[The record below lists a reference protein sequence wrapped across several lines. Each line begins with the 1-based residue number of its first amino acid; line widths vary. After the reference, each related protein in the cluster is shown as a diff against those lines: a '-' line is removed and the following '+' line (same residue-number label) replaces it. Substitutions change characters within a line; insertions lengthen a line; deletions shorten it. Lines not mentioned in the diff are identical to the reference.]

1 MGIKLERHPANPIL
15 LPDPASDWE
24 CYHVFNPGVLYHN
37 GLFHMFY
44 RAQGLDWVSRI
55 GYAVSE
61 DGVHWNRLR
70 RPVLEPVDGTDSRG
84 VEDPRVLEIDGMF
97 YMTYTA
103 YGREFHGPGEPTH
116 AGGGILPMIARS
128 QNLITWERLGPIVR
142 GENNK
147 DHVLFPRKIGGRYA
161 ALHRRWPCVWL
172 ATSDD
177 LLAWREQDM
186 APIYGPR
193 EDNWWDCTSVGSN
206 GVPIE
211 TEHGWLLLTHA
222 YDDDHVYRLGVVL
235 LDLDDPTRVINRPTE
250 PIFWPEELWE
260 LRGDVP
266 NVVFSCAN
274 PVVDGT
280 VYVYYG
286 GGDHVIGLAT
296 RRLDELLDFALYAK

>member
-1 MGIKLERHPANPIL
+1 MKLERHPANPVL
-15 LPDPASDWE
+15 LPDLTSDWE
-24 CYHVFNPGVLYHN
+24 CTNVFNPGVLHHN

-70 RPVLEPVDGTDSRG
+70 WPVLEPVDGTDSRG
-84 VEDPRVLEIDGMF
+84 VEDPRVVEIDGTF

-116 AGGGILPMIARS
+116 AGGGITPMIARS
-128 QNLITWERLGPIVR
+128 ENLITWERLGPIVR
-142 GENNK
+142 GEDDK
-147 DHVLFPRKIGGRYA
+147 DHVLFPRRIGGRYA
-161 ALHRRWPCVWL
+161 ALHRRRPQVWL
-172 ATSDD
+172 AYSDD
-177 LLAWREQDM
+177 LVTWRETDM
-186 APIYGPR
+186 APVFGPR
-193 EDNWWDCTSVGSN
+193 EDNWWDCESVGGN

-211 TEHGWLLLTHA
+211 TGHGWLMLYHA
-222 YDDDHVYRLGVVL
+222 YDHDHVYRFGVCL
-235 LDLDDPTRVINRPTE
+235 LDLEDPSRVLRRPRE
-250 PIFWPEELWE
+250 PIFWPQELWE

-274 PVVDGT
+274 LVVNDLI
-280 VYVYYG
+280 YVYYG

-296 RRLDELLDFALYAK
+296 CRLDELFDFVLSAE